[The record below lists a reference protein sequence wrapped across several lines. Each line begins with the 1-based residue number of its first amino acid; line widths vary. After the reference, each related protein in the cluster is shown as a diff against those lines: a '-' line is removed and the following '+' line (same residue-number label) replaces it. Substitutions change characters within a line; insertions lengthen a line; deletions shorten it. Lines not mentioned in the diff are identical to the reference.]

1 MNIVGR
7 PTIILGTLSWR
18 IKKATFLGR
27 THYQDRIKKFP
38 KILKPSQNS
47 DHQMS
52 DMKKILYQTSTNI
65 RCQRTKFCHLSER
78 TPENLHPCVW
88 QHERHKHTHTHT
100 HTQTYIY
107 IYIYIYTHTHTHT
120 HAFVHIHRVIQG
132 LIL

>member
-27 THYQDRIKKFP
+27 THCQDRIKKFP

-47 DHQMS
+47 THHMS
-52 DMKKILYQTSTNI
+52 DMKKILYQASTNI

-78 TPENLHPCVW
+78 TPEIFAPVCLAV
-88 QHERHKHTHTHT
+88 
-100 HTQTYIY
+100 
-107 IYIYIYTHTHTHT
+107 
-120 HAFVHIHRVIQG
+120 
-132 LIL
+132 